1 MSTIANKISSDSR
14 KFLSGVKSSTTQNDR
29 TLSSAMNLSMRL
41 DGKEIELSQKRR
53 MLNAE
58 SFIAP
63 QQIADNFQEGYI
75 SGYQI
80 GITQGIKQGI
90 QLGQKSVTSPL
101 EEFFKGLPPAAI
113 AALTAIPALG
123 GLLDF
128 FLPEPS
134 TQPEPSTHPPASTQP
149 PASTPP
155 TPAPSSTQP
164 PGQQPP
170 APSSTKPAPPRALT
184 PEELKNYNR
193 AYNNKDNPF
202 AKGQIRAAWNK
213 MTPDQKAAFL
223 AHAKSQGH
231 DWSDYGF
238 TVPTQVQPKNSSTSQ
253 GLQSQSSQTGN
264 AFKPAFNAFNF
275 ENMGTEPPGAQLL
288 VMRQPIV
295 VTKKEMGNV
304 VNNGSQL
311 AVIVSGDQRRS
322 DFINYAQR
330 IT

>member
-128 FLPEPS
+128 FLPAPS
-134 TQPEPSTHPPASTQP
+134 TQPPQQPPASTQP
-149 PASTPP
+149 PAT
-155 TPAPSSTQP
+155 TTCN
-164 PGQQPP
+164 
-170 APSSTKPAPPRALT
+170 T
-184 PEELKNYNR
+184 
-193 AYNNKDNPF
+193 
-202 AKGQIRAAWNK
+202 
-213 MTPDQKAAFL
+213 
-223 AHAKSQGH
+223 
-231 DWSDYGF
+231 
-238 TVPTQVQPKNSSTSQ
+238 TS
-253 GLQSQSSQTGN
+253 
-264 AFKPAFNAFNF
+264 
-275 ENMGTEPPGAQLL
+275 
-288 VMRQPIV
+288 
-295 VTKKEMGNV
+295 
-304 VNNGSQL
+304 
-311 AVIVSGDQRRS
+311 
-322 DFINYAQR
+322 

>member
-101 EEFFKGLPPAAI
+101 EEFFKGLPAAAI

-128 FLPEPS
+128 FLPEP
-134 TQPEPSTHPPASTQP
+134 
-149 PASTPP
+149 
-155 TPAPSSTQP
+155 STQP

-238 TVPTQVQPKNSSTSQ
+238 TVPTQVQPKNLNTSQ

-264 AFKPAFNAFNF
+264 AFKPAFNAFNL

>member
-101 EEFFKGLPPAAI
+101 EEFFKGLPAAAI

-134 TQPEPSTHPPASTQP
+134 TQP
-149 PASTPP
+149 
-155 TPAPSSTQP
+155 
-164 PGQQPP
+164 PGQQPTAPTQPAP
-170 APSSTKPAPPRALT
+170 APSTQPAPAPSTQPAPAPSTQPAPPRALT
-184 PEELKNYNR
+184 PEELKQYNR
-193 AYNNKDNPF
+193 AYANKDNF
-202 AKGQIRAAWNK
+202 LAKGQIRAAWNK

-238 TVPTQVQPKNSSTSQ
+238 TVPTQVQPKNLNTSQ

-264 AFKPAFNAFNF
+264 AFKPAFNAFNL

>member
-123 GLLDF
+123 GLLNF
-128 FLPEPS
+128 FLPAPS
-134 TQPEPSTHPPASTQP
+134 TQP
-149 PASTPP
+149 P
-155 TPAPSSTQP
+155 TPTQP

-170 APSSTKPAPPRALT
+170 APSPTKPAPPRALT

-264 AFKPAFNAFNF
+264 AFKPAFNAFNL

-322 DFINYAQR
+322 DFINFAQR

>member
-134 TQPEPSTHPPASTQP
+134 TQP
-149 PASTPP
+149 P
-155 TPAPSSTQP
+155 TPTQP
-164 PGQQPP
+164 PGQQSP

-264 AFKPAFNAFNF
+264 AFKPAFNAFNL

>member
-63 QQIADNFQEGYI
+63 QQITDNFQEGYI

-128 FLPEPS
+128 FLPAPS
-134 TQPEPSTHPPASTQP
+134 TQPPEQQPPPSTKPPEQQP
-149 PASTPP
+149 PPSTK
-155 TPAPSSTQP
+155 P

-170 APSSTKPAPPRALT
+170 PSTKPAPPRALT

-202 AKGQIRAAWNK
+202 AKGQISAAWNK

-264 AFKPAFNAFNF
+264 AFKPAFNAFNL

>member
-113 AALTAIPALG
+113 AALAAIPAL
-123 GLLDF
+123 
-128 FLPEPS
+128 
-134 TQPEPSTHPPASTQP
+134 
-149 PASTPP
+149 
-155 TPAPSSTQP
+155 
-164 PGQQPP
+164 
-170 APSSTKPAPPRALT
+170 
-184 PEELKNYNR
+184 
-193 AYNNKDNPF
+193 
-202 AKGQIRAAWNK
+202 
-213 MTPDQKAAFL
+213 
-223 AHAKSQGH
+223 
-231 DWSDYGF
+231 
-238 TVPTQVQPKNSSTSQ
+238 
-253 GLQSQSSQTGN
+253 
-264 AFKPAFNAFNF
+264 
-275 ENMGTEPPGAQLL
+275 
-288 VMRQPIV
+288 
-295 VTKKEMGNV
+295 
-304 VNNGSQL
+304 
-311 AVIVSGDQRRS
+311 
-322 DFINYAQR
+322 
-330 IT
+330 

>member
-134 TQPEPSTHPPASTQP
+134 TQPPTPTQP
-149 PASTPP
+149 PGQQPP
-155 TPAPSSTQP
+155 TPSPTQPPTPTQP

-170 APSSTKPAPPRALT
+170 APSPTKPAPPRALT

-264 AFKPAFNAFNF
+264 AFKPAFNAFNL